1 MKRAIILAVLTGFI
15 FSGVESVAETLGPL
29 SVDTHERGH
38 EIHGSVHANHHD
50 QSSDHGESSDHDDHF
65 CHCGV
70 HAVALLSS
78 HVPPAVTAPPVTSTR
93 HDVSFSTL
101 QDPPLLR
108 PPTA

>member
-15 FSGVESVAETLGPL
+15 FSGLESVAETLDPL
-29 SVDTHERGH
+29 AADAQERGH
-38 EIHGSVHANHHD
+38 EIHGSVHAD
-50 QSSDHGESSDHDDHF
+50 DHEHNEASDHDDHF

-78 HVPPAVTAPPVTSTR
+78 HVAPVVAGSSVTSTR

-101 QDPPLLR
+101 RGPPLLR
-108 PPTA
+108 PPTAR